1 MVDFYNIRYIFRNP
15 AFGLVPL
22 FIFSILVGLVD
33 TWVSTGVTLILSL
46 AGYFTVLKQNRLIY
60 NISIL
65 VFTIGL
71 VFSFSS
77 FFISMQAVGQF
88 LVLEI
93 IFVLALITMRLSRK
107 RIVMRLGKTRNQILR
122 NYLQESFRVTFQT
135 QYGLSIHLLLVLL
148 FFLFDGQVDT
158 RERGTFILLGVQV
171 LLLAIVL
178 LEGVRLIILR
188 HKLVEEEWLP
198 VVSEQGH
205 VTGRVAKSITKGL
218 KNRFMHPVVRVAL
231 IYQGSIYLQERDP
244 HRLLNPGALDYPFEK
259 YMEFNEDIDNT
270 VRQSVAEECGSNE
283 LPLRFLL
290 KYTFENDITKRLIF
304 LYVSLIEEEALFNS
318 LNLKGG
324 KLWTEAQITDN
335 LNSNLFS
342 ECFELEFEYL
352 KNTVLMVHRFKNKQ
366 SKA

>member
-1 MVDFYNIRYIFRNP
+1 MADFYSIWYIFRNP
-15 AFGLVPL
+15 AFGLAPL
-22 FIFSILVGLVD
+22 FIFSILVVLVD
-33 TWVSTGVTLILSL
+33 PWLSTSVVLLLSL
-46 AGYFTVLKQNRLIY
+46 TGYFTVRKQNRLIY

-71 VFSFSS
+71 LCSLMPFLSGLQPVSC
-77 FFISMQAVGQF
+77 F

-93 IFVLALITMRLSRK
+93 FFVLALITTRLSRK
-107 RIVMRLGKTRNQILR
+107 RIVMRLGKTRNQILK

-135 QYGLSIHLLLVLL
+135 QYGLSIHLFLVLL
-148 FFLFDGQVDT
+148 LFLFDGDVDT
-158 RERGTFILLGVQV
+158 TKRGTLILFAVQV
-171 LLLAIVL
+171 LLLAIIL

-188 HKLVEEEWLP
+188 RKLVDEEWLP
-198 VVSEQGH
+198 VVSEQGQ

-218 KNRFMHPVVRVAL
+218 KNRFMHPVVRMAL

-244 HRLLNPGALDYPFEK
+244 DRLLNPGLLDYPFEK

-290 KYTFENDITKRLIF
+290 KYTFENEITKRLIF
-304 LYVSLIEEEALFNS
+304 LYVSLIEDEALFNS
-318 LNLKGG
+318 LKLKGG

-366 SKA
+366 PEA